1 MLLSVRL
8 FATQHAYNIR
18 PYPSPCKDFFCI
30 PLLPFCELFVSSKQ
44 SQILKVY
51 DNQYI
56 IHNRAPALGAGGRG
70 FESRRPD
77 IRKTADYQTFRFGNW
92 RFRRFI
98 LLVYFTAFWP
108 HFGRFW
114 LILYRFCELFVSSL

>member
-8 FATQHAYNIR
+8 FATMHAYNIR
-18 PYPSPCKDFFCI
+18 PYPYPCKDFFCI

-77 IRKTADYQTFRFGNW
+77 MRKTADYQVVKAW
-92 RFRRFI
+92 
-98 LLVYFTAFWP
+98 
-108 HFGRFW
+108 
-114 LILYRFCELFVSSL
+114 